1 MVDFTKLRR
10 ERKQPLPTDPAAI
23 FQRLPKPPHINDLWD
38 GQAKALSAWN
48 DRRKENDLVIK
59 LNTGGGKTLIGI
71 LIGQSLLNELREPV
85 IYLCSNN
92 QLVEQTLEKASE
104 VGLAAIGYGG
114 AVLDARFLNADVL
127 LVAPYHALF
136 NGLSRFGVLRSG
148 KEPVKLGGII
158 CDDAHSAMGVVRS
171 AFTISITR
179 KEHQE
184 LYEDLSGRFRTDFE
198 TAGRLGTF
206 DDIVQRQD
214 FGVLEVP
221 YPAWLPKANE
231 IRELIARDHADAFK
245 FQLPLL
251 RDHFRLCHALI
262 SSRELTITSLQ
273 PLVHLFPSFQE
284 CKHRVYMSATIADDS
299 SLIRTFDANPKG
311 VANPI
316 IPASLAGVG
325 ERMILAP
332 SLMELNRP
340 PLEVTKKIAKTVAE
354 QFAGV
359 VVLTQSEVQAKQW
372 EDVGAVAMGDE
383 VAQAVKDLKG
393 GKSRGPYVFASRYDG
408 LDLVGDAC
416 RLLILDG
423 LPTATNVYELFRAEA
438 LRGNSSINV
447 GLAQRVEQAIGR
459 GTRGAGDYCVVLML
473 GKELTA
479 WITRSASLSLMTS
492 STRAQ
497 VEMGYEITKSLT
509 SAEELWEALLQ
520 CLKRDRGWVR
530 YHAETLADK
539 SEQPKVDTQAVEVAL
554 RERLYIR
561 ASLHN
566 DFEQAT
572 RTVRE
577 LAEGDAGL
585 DAALR
590 GWLLQLAAR
599 AAYISGQHEPSQELQ
614 REAFRANNLLVP
626 PAVKPKYE
634 PIVEVGQ
641 QVGNILDEVV
651 RFALRKGVVDE
662 FERTVSFLTPAATSN
677 QFEEALR
684 RLGELLGYRAQ
695 RPEHQFRVGP
705 DVLWLCG
712 ADRGFVI
719 ECKHR
724 KDPKNPLTKDEHGQF
739 LTSLQWA
746 KDNYAK
752 REISGFIVH
761 PALEAT
767 APAAAE
773 KTSLMDLAR
782 LGELVA
788 VMRQFYIE
796 LSISPVQG
804 AGLEKRCA
812 ELVEKYGLGPDRI
825 AKKYLSLFKTSKIG
839 RVADA

>member
-10 ERKQPLPTDPAAI
+10 ERKQTLPTDPAAI

-38 GQAKALSAWN
+38 GQGKALSAWN

-92 QLVEQTLEKASE
+92 QLVEQTIEKASE

-114 AVLDARFLNADVL
+114 AQLDARFLNADVL

-171 AFTISITR
+171 AFTISIAR

-184 LYEDLSGRFRTDFE
+184 LYEDLSGRFRKDFE

-231 IRELIARDHADAFK
+231 VRELIARDYADAFK

-251 RDHFRLCHALI
+251 RDHFHLCHALI

-284 CKHRVYMSATIADDS
+284 CKRRVYMSATIADDS
-299 SLIRTFDANPKG
+299 SLIRTFDASPKG

-340 PLEVTKKIAKTVAE
+340 PVEVAKKIAKTVAE
-354 QFAGV
+354 QIAGV
-359 VVLTQSEVQAKQW
+359 VVLTQSEPQARQW
-372 EDVGAVAMGDE
+372 EDVGTVAIGDE
-383 VAQAVKDLKG
+383 VAQAVKDLKS

-423 LPTATNVYELFRAEA
+423 LPTATNVYELFRAEV

-459 GTRGAGDYCVVLML
+459 GTRGAGDYCVVLLL

-509 SAEELWEALLQ
+509 TADDLWKTLMQ
-520 CLKRDRGWVR
+520 CLRRDRDWVR

-539 SEQPKVDTQAVEVAL
+539 SERPKVDMRAIEVAV
-554 RERLYIR
+554 RERIYIR
-561 ASLHN
+561 ACLQN

-572 RTVRE
+572 HAVRE

-585 DAALR
+585 DSPLR

-599 AAYISGQHEPSQELQ
+599 AAYISGHNEPSNELQ
-614 REAFRANNLLVP
+614 RAAFRANNLLVP

-641 QVGNILDEVV
+641 QIGNILDEVV

-712 ADRGFVI
+712 TDRGFVI

-724 KDPKNPLTKDEHGQF
+724 KDLKNALTKEEHGQF
-739 LTSLQWA
+739 LTSVQWA

-752 REISGFIVH
+752 RDIAGFIVH

-773 KTSLMDLAR
+773 KTRVMDLAR

-796 LSISPVQG
+796 LSSSPVQG

-812 ELVEKYGLGPDRI
+812 ELVEKYGLVPDRM
-825 AKKYLSLFKTSKIG
+825 AKKYLSLFNAAKTG
-839 RVADA
+839 RLADA